1 MIHLL
6 NGLMRLQMIEIE
18 ISQNQR
24 DRAQILFDFGIL
36 NNSIREGDGKL
47 TGALGE
53 IVVFDYY
60 VNKGCN
66 VIHAQQFNYDH
77 LINGFK
83 VEVKTM
89 ARNGIPKLENNCH
102 LSNHN
107 SKQRCDYFIFVDVL
121 NDFSRAWIKGAI
133 SRKRFDEIKVFKK
146 KGEFDGP
153 FFQFTSDTWIVKN
166 KDLLTI

>member
-1 MIHLL
+1 
-6 NGLMRLQMIEIE
+6 MIEIQ

-60 VNKGCN
+60 SSKGRK
-66 VIHAQQFNYDH
+66 VIHAQEFNYDL
-77 LINGFK
+77 LIEGFK
-83 VEVKTM
+83 VEIKTM

-107 SKQRCDYFIFVDVL
+107 AKQRCDYFIFVDVL
-121 NDFSRAWIKGAI
+121 NDYSRAWIKGVI
-133 SRKRFDEIKVFKK
+133 SRQRFDEIKVFKK

-153 FFQFTSDTWIVKN
+153 FFQFKSDTWIITN